1 MIRAAFLVF
10 SIGFTSFGC
19 TREIGA
25 ESLGAIAEDVA
36 PTEPAEDRTGWP
48 ERIVWGFVPYLPEA
62 TLRSEFGRLARTLGE
77 RLDLDFEIVVSSEYE
92 ELRRKLAL
100 GEVDFAQLAPASY
113 VRAKREMPDLTL
125 VATHVSDGS
134 ATYQGYFL
142 TVADSPFRR
151 VEDLRGRRVCWVD
164 PESTSGYLYPR
175 TILRQR
181 GIDPDTFFASPPVFS
196 GNHTAAID
204 ALLAGGCDAA
214 AVYSGALKQAWSRG
228 VPRDALRILFKSER
242 IPLDAYCLRPGLPGS
257 LAIAI
262 RRTLLGVSTRTG
274 EGRAILGRVTRING
288 FMIAFDDAYDGVRRM
303 EASLERAEH
312 PR

>member
-1 MIRAAFLVF
+1 VNRRSLSAALLL
-10 SIGFTSFGC
+10 FTVGC

-25 ESLGAIAEDVA
+25 EARGALEEDAGSVDA
-36 PTEPAEDRTGWP
+36 PLDRTRWP
-48 ERIVWGFVPYLPEA
+48 GRIVWGFVPYLPEA
-62 TLRSEFGRLARTLGE
+62 TLRSEFGRLAHTLGQ
-77 RLDLDFEIVVSSEYE
+77 RLELDFEIVVASEYE
-92 ELRRKLAL
+92 DLRRKLLRA
-100 GEVDFAQLAPASY
+100 EVDFAQLAPASY

-142 TVADSPFRR
+142 TAADSPYRR

-164 PESTSGYLYPR
+164 PDSTSGYLYPR
-175 TILRQR
+175 AILRDR
-181 GIDPDTFFASPPVFS
+181 GIDPDTFFAEPPIFS
-196 GNHTAAID
+196 GNHTAALE
-204 ALLAGGCDAA
+204 ALVAGGCDAA

-242 IPLDAYCLRPGLPGS
+242 IPLDAYCLRPGLPES

-262 RRTLLGVSTRTG
+262 RRVLLSISTRSG
-274 EGRAILGRVTRING
+274 EGRAVLGRITRING

-303 EASLERAEH
+303 ERAGGRPER
-312 PR
+312 R